1 MTFTGKYRHICQR
14 RVWDIFPKYLLV
26 YLSAL
31 FKFCATKQNS
41 SAKTRQTLLK
51 YSTVSHFPFLFRILT
66 HLDEGLCDVSGMC
79 PSTTQVSTT
88 STGDLQCE
96 FCEKVVQHWIDTWTA
111 NTTQDEFKEVLEA
124 LCNKMPNSERRAHC
138 LHIVDDYYIPIFN
151 YILHELDP
159 KTLCTLAGL
168 CNGENQGPLASNN
181 APITVLLAASPSLQ
195 NRMVEEESSSASST
209 ENRNA

>member
-1 MTFTGKYRHICQR
+1 M
-14 RVWDIFPKYLLV
+14 
-26 YLSAL
+26 
-31 FKFCATKQNS
+31 
-41 SAKTRQTLLK
+41 
-51 YSTVSHFPFLFRILT
+51 
-66 HLDEGLCDVSGMC
+66 DEGLCDVSGMC

>member
-14 RVWDIFPKYLLV
+14 RVWDIFPNVSSFTWVPYSN
-26 YLSAL
+26 SAP
-31 FKFCATKQNS
+31 N
-41 SAKTRQTLLK
+41 R
-51 YSTVSHFPFLFRILT
+51 TVLQKRDKHCWNIQQFRIFFILFRILT

-195 NRMVEEESSSASST
+195 NRMVEEESSSAST